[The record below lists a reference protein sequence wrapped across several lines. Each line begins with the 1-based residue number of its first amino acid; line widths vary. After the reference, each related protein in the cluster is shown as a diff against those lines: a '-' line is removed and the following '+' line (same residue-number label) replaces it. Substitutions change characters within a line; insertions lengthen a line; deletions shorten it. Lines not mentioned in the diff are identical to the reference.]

1 MDGVYM
7 IIAAALSS
15 SLLTAIINNAF
26 TLLNKKSDKNNA
38 IRNGVQLIL
47 YSEIKRL
54 GKKYI
59 DAGQVSYED
68 LEDLIKMHKCY
79 HSDLGGNGYLDSLM
93 NSVKELHIIN

>member
-15 SLLTAIINNAF
+15 SLLTAIVNNAF
-26 TLLNKKSDKNNA
+26 TLLSKKNDKNNA
-38 IRNGVQLIL
+38 VRNGVQLLL

-59 DAGQVSYED
+59 DAGQVSYEE

-79 HSDLGGNGYLDSLM
+79 HSDLDGNGYLDSLM
-93 NSVKELHIIN
+93 DSVKELRIIN

>member
-79 HSDLGGNGYLDSLM
+79 HSDLSGNGYLDSLM
-93 NSVKELHIIN
+93 DSVKELRIIN